1 MAKTRNSAGDHSNMS
16 SVYKP
21 IISYAKTV
29 AGAAADFGS
38 AWKDAFNK
46 SADPTPGANARAR
59 RANKRQNEE
68 QGQLLGAILQGRKY
82 DNKTGKQITG
92 EMRSYK
98 KIKK

>member
-1 MAKTRNSAGDHSNMS
+1 MSKTRNSAGDHSNMS

-59 RANKRQNEE
+59 AANKRQNEE
-68 QGQLLGAILQGRKY
+68 QGQFLGAILQGRKY
-82 DNKTGKQITG
+82 DNKTGKQI
-92 EMRSYK
+92 K
-98 KIKK
+98 K

>member
-59 RANKRQNEE
+59 AANKRQNEE
-68 QGQLLGAILQGRKY
+68 QGQFLGAILQGRKY
-82 DNKTGKQITG
+82 DNKTGKQI
-92 EMRSYK
+92 K
-98 KIKK
+98 K

>member
-59 RANKRQNEE
+59 AANKRQNEE
-68 QGQLLGAILQGRKY
+68 QGQFLGAILQGRKY
-82 DNKTGKQITG
+82 NNKTGKQI
-92 EMRSYK
+92 K
-98 KIKK
+98 K

>member
-46 SADPTPGANARAR
+46 GADPTPGADARAR
-59 RANKRQNEE
+59 AANARFDAEK
-68 QGQLLGAILQGRKY
+68 GQLVGAILQGRKY
-82 DNKTGKQITG
+82 NNKTGKQI
-92 EMRSYK
+92 K
-98 KIKK
+98 K